1 LIKPG
6 KGSLPIFFVH
16 DGLGEVLL
24 YRSLAMKLGNEH
36 PVYGLEPEV
45 SGGTYTHTRIVDMA
59 HAKIE
64 RVRAIQPQG
73 PYLLAGLCAGGVIAF
88 ELARQLQDQG
98 EQVAFV
104 GIIDAADVAAK
115 ERRFRIA
122 RERLGRFLGT
132 LRPQKGEPAWS
143 VVTAR
148 IPALVSK
155 AVNMVRYEIA
165 RKLELKRN
173 ARKVAALRGQVQTQS
188 TQVNELGFI
197 KLYEIAHREHI
208 AQGVLEGA
216 EVVLFRAT
224 QGTGGVGDVPFKEI
238 YADPVLGWGPRVNGP
253 VHVVDVPGG
262 HSSALQ
268 EPNVEELAQAMRKH
282 IDIAVAAG

>member
-1 LIKPG
+1 L
-6 KGSLPIFFVH
+6 
-16 DGLGEVLL
+16 
-24 YRSLAMKLGNEH
+24 KLGNEH

-64 RVRAIQPQG
+64 RIRAVQPHG

-104 GIIDAADVAAK
+104 GIIDAADVAAR

-132 LRPQKGEPAWS
+132 LRPQKGEPVWS
-143 VVTAR
+143 VATEKV
-148 IPALVSK
+148 PALVSK
-155 AVNMVRYEIA
+155 AANLVRYEIG
-165 RKLELKRN
+165 RRLERKRN
-173 ARKVAALRGQVQTQS
+173 ARKVAALRGHAQSQSAQT
-188 TQVNELGFI
+188 NDLGFI
-197 KLYEIAHREHI
+197 KLYEIAHKEHV
-208 AQGVLEGA
+208 AQGVLQGA

-224 QGTGGVGDVPFKEI
+224 QGSGGVGDVPFKEI
-238 YADPVLGWGPRVNGP
+238 YADPVLGWRPRVNGP

-268 EPNVEELAQAMRKH
+268 EPNVEALAHAMRKH
-282 IDIAVAAG
+282 IDVAIAANEATVPSVQAAA